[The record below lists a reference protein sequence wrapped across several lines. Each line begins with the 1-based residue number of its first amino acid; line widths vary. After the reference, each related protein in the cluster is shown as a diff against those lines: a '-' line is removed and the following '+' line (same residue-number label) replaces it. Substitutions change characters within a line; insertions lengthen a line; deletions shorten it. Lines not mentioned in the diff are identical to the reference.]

1 VVVIP
6 SILLHVLCE
15 GIDGF
20 LFVLYD
26 TRSIIVFCAMNT
38 LCCGIFRIPIT
49 DANKLKG
56 TDMYIEWQDEKRY
69 DTQVVCWGQVFD
81 DNGRWD
87 KWIVARYVDIR
98 GDLHMIERVE
108 GKHSD
113 LMSASESV
121 DDAFARIRRKALR
134 DVLDEIY
141 CNAIPY
147 VDYRKAIVRKRMG
160 AQAFDIGTDGITIRI
175 KENEYF
181 LALAPMFRYMY
192 GMRCLKFR
200 GVVEGVNVQVYEILE
215 SDDRFFVVFDGHI
228 ACGGEAMTASSA
240 RMVIAS
246 HPKIKDAQQC

>member
-1 VVVIP
+1 MVIP

-38 LCCGIFRIPIT
+38 LCYRIFRIPIT

-56 TDMYIEWQDEKRY
+56 TDMYLEWQDEKRY
-69 DTQVVCWGQVFD
+69 DTQIVRWGQVFD
-81 DNGRWD
+81 QNGRWD
-87 KWIVARYVDIR
+87 KWIVTRYVVIR
-98 GDLHMIERVE
+98 DNEYPIERVE
-108 GKHSD
+108 GNHSN

-134 DVLDEIY
+134 DVLAEID

-160 AQAFDIGTDGITIRI
+160 AQAFNIDTDGITIRI
-175 KENEYF
+175 EENEYF
-181 LALAPMFRYMY
+181 LALAPLFRYMY
-192 GMRCLKFR
+192 GMKCLKFR
-200 GVVEGVNVQVYEILE
+200 GVIEGVNVQVYEILQN
-215 SDDRFFVVFDGHI
+215 DDRFFVVFDGHI
-228 ACGGEAMTASSA
+228 ACGGEAMTASSV

-246 HPKIKDAQQC
+246 HPAIKDAQQC